1 MNNPD
6 TIIERIKTR
15 RLELDL
21 SYQQLAA
28 LTDISKSTLQRYETG
43 FIKNLAVEKLEVLAS
58 ALKTSPA
65 YLMGWEETPKIE
77 EPKLTP
83 EFDKIESAEEAME
96 FILKQPALAAYGGYN
111 VHNIPEKDLINFA
124 NELLSHLK
132 YISFKYQNNNNNF

>member
-111 VHNIPEKDLINFA
+111 VHNIP
-124 NELLSHLK
+124 
-132 YISFKYQNNNNNF
+132 